1 MIVALRPGL
10 FLADGGVR
18 TKKKSWNRRP
28 AAGAKAE
35 EIMHIIVVGCGK
47 VGRTLAERLSGEGH
61 DLVIVDLNAGLI
73 QEVTEEL
80 DVMGVVGNG
89 TSINVLM
96 EAGID
101 ATDLLIAVTAS
112 DELNLL
118 CCLIGKK
125 ASKGG
130 CMTIARV
137 RDPLYNKEI
146 GFIKEQMGISMVINP
161 ELTASMEIA
170 RLLRFPSAIKI
181 DTFAKGR
188 AELLTIKL
196 RSSFGL
202 GGQSVEQVVSGLR
215 SKVLICAVER
225 GNKIFIPNGSFV
237 LEDGDNI
244 SLMAT
249 PQEAAAFFKKIG
261 LGTRRVNNTLIV
273 GGGTIAVYLA
283 RQLLDMGIDVHIIEI
298 NRERCQK
305 LCEILPKATILHGD
319 GSDQQLLMDAGLATA
334 ESFVAIT
341 NMDEENLLLSL
352 FAKQHSNAKLVVKV
366 NRIAFDDVIESLD
379 LGSVIYP
386 KYLTADYIAQYVR
399 AAQNSIGS
407 NVETLYN
414 ILDGRAEA
422 LEFFVRTESEVTG
435 HTLSELDLKDNLLIG
450 CIYRRGKV
458 IFPRGQDRIQVGDSV
473 MVVTTV
479 KGFHDIR
486 DILR

>member
-1 MIVALRPGL
+1 MQ
-10 FLADGGVR
+10 
-18 TKKKSWNRRP
+18 
-28 AAGAKAE
+28 
-35 EIMHIIVVGCGK
+35 IIVVGCGK
-47 VGRTLAERLSGEGH
+47 VGHTLAERLSGEGH
-61 DLVIVDLNAGLI
+61 NLVLVDLDAKLI
-73 QEVTEEL
+73 QEVTDEL

-89 TSINVLM
+89 ASINVLM

-101 ATDLLIAVTAS
+101 AADLLIAVTTS

-125 ASKGG
+125 ASKR

-137 RDPLYNKEI
+137 RDPMYNKEI

-161 ELTASMEIA
+161 ELATAMEIA

-202 GGQSVEQVVSGLR
+202 GGRSVEQAVSGLK

-225 GNKIFIPNGSFV
+225 GDKIFIPNGGFV

-244 SLMAT
+244 SIMAT
-249 PQEAAAFFKKIG
+249 PQEAASFFKKLG

-283 RQLLDMGIDVHIIEI
+283 RQLLEMGIDVHIVEL
-298 NRERCQK
+298 NAERCRK
-305 LCEILPKATILHGD
+305 LCEALPKATILHGD
-319 GSDQQLLMDAGLATA
+319 GSDQELLMDAGLATA

-341 NMDEENLLLSL
+341 DMDEENLLLSL
-352 FAKQHSNAKLVVKV
+352 FAKQHSQAKLVVKV

-422 LEFFVRTESEVTG
+422 LEFRVRTDSEVTA
-435 HTLSELDLKDNLLIG
+435 HTLSELDLKSNLLVG

>member
-1 MIVALRPGL
+1 MQ
-10 FLADGGVR
+10 
-18 TKKKSWNRRP
+18 
-28 AAGAKAE
+28 
-35 EIMHIIVVGCGK
+35 IIVVGCGK
-47 VGRTLAERLSGEGH
+47 VGHTLAERLSGEGH
-61 DLVIVDLNAGLI
+61 NLVLVDLDAKLI
-73 QEVTEEL
+73 QEVTDEL
-80 DVMGVVGNG
+80 DVMCVVGNG
-89 TSINVLM
+89 ASINVLM

-101 ATDLLIAVTAS
+101 AADLLIAVTTS

-125 ASKGG
+125 ASKR

-137 RDPLYNKEI
+137 RDPMYNKEI

-161 ELTASMEIA
+161 ELATAMEIA

-202 GGQSVEQVVSGLR
+202 GGRSVEQAVSGLK

-225 GNKIFIPNGSFV
+225 GDKIFIPNGGFV

-244 SLMAT
+244 SIMAT
-249 PQEAAAFFKKIG
+249 PQEAASFFKKLG

-283 RQLLDMGIDVHIIEI
+283 RQLLEIGIDVHIVEL
-298 NRERCQK
+298 NAERCRK
-305 LCEILPKATILHGD
+305 LCEALPKATILHGD
-319 GSDQQLLMDAGLATA
+319 GSDQELLMDAGLATA

-341 NMDEENLLLSL
+341 DMDEENLLLSL
-352 FAKQHSNAKLVVKV
+352 FAKQHSQAKLVVKV

-422 LEFFVRTESEVTG
+422 LEFRVRTDSEVTA
-435 HTLSELDLKDNLLIG
+435 HTLSELDLKSNLLVG

>member
-1 MIVALRPGL
+1 MQ
-10 FLADGGVR
+10 
-18 TKKKSWNRRP
+18 
-28 AAGAKAE
+28 
-35 EIMHIIVVGCGK
+35 IIVVGCGK
-47 VGRTLAERLSGEGH
+47 VGHTLAERLSGEGH
-61 DLVIVDLNAGLI
+61 NLVLVDLDAKLI
-73 QEVTEEL
+73 QEVTDEL

-89 TSINVLM
+89 ASINVLM

-101 ATDLLIAVTAS
+101 AADLLIAVTTS

-125 ASKGG
+125 ASKR

-137 RDPLYNKEI
+137 RDPMYNKEI

-161 ELTASMEIA
+161 ELATAMEIA

-202 GGQSVEQVVSGLR
+202 GGRSVEQAVSGLK

-225 GNKIFIPNGSFV
+225 GDKIFIPNGGFV

-244 SLMAT
+244 SIMAT
-249 PQEAAAFFKKIG
+249 PQEAASFFKKLG

-283 RQLLDMGIDVHIIEI
+283 RQLLEMGIDVHIVEL
-298 NRERCQK
+298 NAERCRK
-305 LCEILPKATILHGD
+305 LCETLPKATILHGD
-319 GSDQQLLMDAGLATA
+319 GSDQELLMDAGLATA

-341 NMDEENLLLSL
+341 DMDEENLLLSL
-352 FAKQHSNAKLVVKV
+352 FAKQHSQAKLVVKV

-422 LEFFVRTESEVTG
+422 LEFRVRTDSEVTA
-435 HTLSELDLKDNLLIG
+435 HTLSELDLKSNLLVG

-473 MVVTTV
+473 MVVTTI

>member
-1 MIVALRPGL
+1 MQ
-10 FLADGGVR
+10 
-18 TKKKSWNRRP
+18 
-28 AAGAKAE
+28 
-35 EIMHIIVVGCGK
+35 IIVVGCGK
-47 VGRTLAERLSGEGH
+47 VGHTLAERLSAEGH
-61 DLVIVDLNAGLI
+61 NLVLVDLDAKLI
-73 QEVTEEL
+73 QEVTDEL

-89 TSINVLM
+89 ASINVLM

-101 ATDLLIAVTAS
+101 AADLLIAVTTS

-125 ASKGG
+125 ASKR

-137 RDPLYNKEI
+137 RDPMYNKEI

-161 ELTASMEIA
+161 ELATAMEIA

-202 GGQSVEQVVSGLR
+202 GGRSVEQAVSGLK

-225 GNKIFIPNGSFV
+225 GDKIFIPNGGFV

-244 SLMAT
+244 SIMAT
-249 PQEAAAFFKKIG
+249 PQEAASFFKKLG

-283 RQLLDMGIDVHIIEI
+283 RQLLEMGIDVHIVEL
-298 NRERCQK
+298 NAERCRK
-305 LCEILPKATILHGD
+305 LCETLPKATILHGD
-319 GSDQQLLMDAGLATA
+319 GSDQELLMDAGLATA

-341 NMDEENLLLSL
+341 DMDEENLLLSL
-352 FAKQHSNAKLVVKV
+352 FAKQHSQAKLVVKV

-422 LEFFVRTESEVTG
+422 LEFRVRTDSEVTA
-435 HTLSELDLKDNLLIG
+435 HTLSELNLKSNLLVG

>member
-1 MIVALRPGL
+1 MQ
-10 FLADGGVR
+10 
-18 TKKKSWNRRP
+18 
-28 AAGAKAE
+28 
-35 EIMHIIVVGCGK
+35 IIVVGCGK
-47 VGRTLAERLSGEGH
+47 VGHTLAERLSGEGH
-61 DLVIVDLNAGLI
+61 NLVLVDLDAKLI
-73 QEVTEEL
+73 QEVTDEL

-89 TSINVLM
+89 ASINVLM

-101 ATDLLIAVTAS
+101 AADLLIAVTTS

-125 ASKGG
+125 ASKR

-137 RDPLYNKEI
+137 RDPMYNKEI

-161 ELTASMEIA
+161 ELATAMEIA

-202 GGQSVEQVVSGLR
+202 GGRSVEQAVSGLK

-225 GNKIFIPNGSFV
+225 GDKIFIPNGGFV

-244 SLMAT
+244 SIMAT
-249 PQEAAAFFKKIG
+249 PQEAASFFKKLG

-283 RQLLDMGIDVHIIEI
+283 RQLLEMGIDVHIVEL
-298 NRERCQK
+298 NAERCRK
-305 LCEILPKATILHGD
+305 LCETLPKATILHGD
-319 GSDQQLLMDAGLATA
+319 GSDQELLMDAGLATA

-341 NMDEENLLLSL
+341 DMDEENLLLSL
-352 FAKQHSNAKLVVKV
+352 FAKQHSQAKLVVKV

-422 LEFFVRTESEVTG
+422 LEFRVRTDSEVTA
-435 HTLSELDLKDNLLIG
+435 HTLSELNLKSNLLVG